1 MRSAGNFT
9 PAGKELRMA
18 RLVRHEAT
26 GPVEVKP
33 QADSAWICQ
42 CGLSQNLPFC
52 DGSHKLAR
60 QNDKPGKLA
69 IYDKTRTKIVEFRD
83 EV

>member
-1 MRSAGNFT
+1 
-9 PAGKELRMA
+9 MA

-33 QADSAWICQ
+33 DPEGKSAWICA
-42 CGLSQNLPFC
+42 CGLSQDMPMC

-60 QNDKPGKLA
+60 QNDQEGKVCV
-69 IYDKTRTKIVEFRD
+69 YDKDRKEVVEVKD
-83 EV
+83 DA